1 MPIHRRSFLKRFAA
15 IGAAATPLGRASMAS
30 SGSASASAA
39 EVVAD
44 SVVIDALSYLH
55 RNPDLKGADHS
66 TLDLG
71 MLADSGVT
79 VVSPTADT
87 RDKDPDRAFH
97 GAVRRLAELTSTVA
111 RHRDQVSFIRTGSEI
126 EVAKVKGRQGVLP
139 NFQGTT
145 AIGTDLNNLEVFHG
159 LGVRQIQLTYNW
171 RNLVGNGCLE
181 RVDGGLT
188 RFGLEVVKKMNEM
201 GIVVDVGHSGYR
213 TTLDAV
219 EVSTKPIL
227 YSHSNCKALYDHPRN
242 KSDEQIKALARKGG
256 VMGMT
261 ILSWFVSEKPRSTLD
276 DLLDHFDHAIQ
287 LVGPDHVGIG
297 SDMGLPGWPVTEP
310 DQIWEAVKKGYSTQ
324 DWNLVRPKYPP
335 FVEGINDEHRYIAI
349 AGGLQKRG
357 YSIPDI
363 KKVLGLNFLRVYK
376 EVLG

>member
-1 MPIHRRSFLKRFAA
+1 MSINRRSFLKRL
-15 IGAAATPLGRASMAS
+15 AAAGAVATPIGR
-30 SGSASASAA
+30 GSKASATSAQPSIEA
-39 EVVAD
+39 IVAD

-55 RNPDLKGADHS
+55 RNPDLRGADHS
-66 TLDLG
+66 TLDLA

-79 VVSPTADT
+79 VVSPTTDT
-87 RDKDPDRAFH
+87 RDRDPDRAFH

-111 RHRDQVSFIRTGSEI
+111 RYHDNVTFIRKGSDI
-126 EVAKVKGRQGVLP
+126 ETAKAQGKLGVLA

-145 AIGTDLNNLEVFHG
+145 AIGTDLKNLEVFHG

-188 RFGLEVVKKMNEM
+188 RFGLELVEKMNEM
-201 GIVVDVGHSGYR
+201 GIVVDVAHSGYR

-219 EVSTKPIL
+219 EASTKPIL
-227 YSHSNCKALYDHPRN
+227 FSHSNCKALYDHPRN
-242 KSDEQIKALARKGG
+242 KSDEQIKALARNGG

-276 DLLDHFDHAIQ
+276 DLLDHFGHAVQ
-287 LVGPDHVGIG
+287 LVGPDHVGFG

-310 DQIWEAVKKGYSTQ
+310 DQIWEAVKKGYSAQ

-335 FVEGINDEHRYIAI
+335 FVDGINDAHRYLTIAK
-349 AGGLQKRG
+349 GLKKRG
-357 YSIPDI
+357 YSMPDI
-363 KKVLGLNFLRVYK
+363 KKVLGLNLLRVYG